1 MIDDYLPV
9 FPGTNR
15 IAFGHSRNT
24 VDESTGNRT
33 KGVLWVSLVEKA
45 WAKLNSNYDRIVM
58 GTLDM
63 GFIHLCGQP
72 SKIYKHFIYKT

>member
-1 MIDDYLPV
+1 VLP
-9 FPGTNR
+9 GSTR
-15 IAFGHSRNT
+15 IAFGHSKNIL
-24 VDESTGNRT
+24 DDATGNRT

-63 GFIHLCGQP
+63 GFIHLCG
-72 SKIYKHFIYKT
+72 